1 VHILAVARD
10 FARNFARR
18 VTHRMSNRLHACLS
32 TSNDRQSRKDMRALA
47 PQLNG
52 GKFVRD
58 TKDEKTS

>member
-1 VHILAVARD
+1 
-10 FARNFARR
+10 
-18 VTHRMSNRLHACLS
+18 MSNRLHACLS